1 MAVRVTLAALA
12 AAVVC
17 VASALRPVS
26 AQKADTVVL
35 GNGDRIVGEI
45 KYVDRGALSYKTDDM
60 GTLTIKWDKIR
71 RIISYRYFE
80 VEVGSGN
87 IYYGQLLAGS
97 QDSQVVVS
105 VSSFTDTLR
114 RIDVVR
120 INPIGRSFLS
130 RVDGHISIGFTF
142 QRANHL
148 WNLSGDVA
156 ADYRTRQWLSKLESN
171 AYFQDEEASSA
182 TSRSSIALRQQRFLA
197 HRWLL
202 LGSGQLEQNQEL
214 DLELRALLTAGGGRF
229 LIQTPGSTLLAGG
242 GLVYTNERFTA
253 SSATSNLELLLSLG
267 AEYFR
272 RDTPRSD
279 LQATLSLY
287 PGLSDFGRVRGDLEM
302 NLSHEFIK
310 DFMAGIT
317 LFDKFDSRPP
327 STTAAKNDYGVTFSV
342 GWIF

>member
-1 MAVRVTLAALA
+1 VRATLAALA
-12 AAVVC
+12 VALAALAVPP
-17 VASALRPVS
+17 SSS

-35 GNGDRIVGEI
+35 RNGDRIVGEI
-45 KYVDRGALSYKTDDM
+45 TYVDRGALSYKTDDM
-60 GTLTIKWDKIR
+60 GMLAIKWDKIR

-97 QDSQVVVS
+97 QENQVVVA
-105 VSSFTDTLR
+105 VSTFSDTLR
-114 RIDVVR
+114 ASDIVR

-130 RVDGHISIGFTF
+130 RVDGHLSIGFTY
-142 QRANHL
+142 QRANRL
-148 WNLSGDVA
+148 WNLSTDFA
-156 ADYRTRQWLSKLESN
+156 ADYRTRQWLTQLEAN

-182 TSRSSIALRQQRFLA
+182 TSRSSLALQQQRFLA

-214 DLELRALLTAGGGRF
+214 DLDLRALLTGGGGRF
-229 LIQTPGSTLLAGG
+229 LIKTPRSDVLVGS

-253 SSATSNLELLLSLG
+253 STVTSNLELLVTVVG
-267 AEYFR
+267 EYFR
-272 RDTPRSD
+272 LDTPQSD

-287 PGLSDFGRVRGDLEM
+287 PNLTDFGRVRGDLEV

-310 DFMAGIT
+310 DFMMGIT
-317 LFDKFDSRPP
+317 MFDKFDSRPP
-327 STTAAKNDYGVTFSV
+327 SATAAKNDYGVTFNV
-342 GWIF
+342 GWTF

>member
-1 MAVRVTLAALA
+1 VRVTLAALA
-12 AAVVC
+12 ATIVG
-17 VASALRPVS
+17 VAAALRPVS

-35 GNGDRIVGEI
+35 RNGDRIVGEI

-60 GTLTIKWDKIR
+60 GTLSIKWDKIR

-80 VEVGSGN
+80 VELGSGA
-87 IYYGQLLAGS
+87 IYYGQLLAAS
-97 QDSQVVVS
+97 QDSQVVVA
-105 VSSFTDTLR
+105 VGSFSDTLPKTN
-114 RIDVVR
+114 IVR

-156 ADYRTRQWLSKLESN
+156 ADYRTRQWLSRLESN

-182 TSRSSIALRQQRFLA
+182 TSRSSIALKQQRFLA

-202 LGSGQLEQNQEL
+202 LGSGQFEQNQEL
-214 DLELRALLTAGGGRF
+214 DLELRGLLTAGGGRF
-229 LIQTPGSTLLAGG
+229 LIQTPGSTLLAAG
-242 GLVYTNERFTA
+242 GLVYTRERFTA
-253 SSATSNLELLLSLG
+253 SSTTSNVELLLSLG
-267 AEYFR
+267 GEYYR
-272 RDTPRSD
+272 LDTPKSD

-327 STTAAKNDYGVTFSV
+327 SSAAKNDYGVTFSV

>member
-1 MAVRVTLAALA
+1 MRATLAAFAVALA
-12 AAVVC
+12 AVAVPP
-17 VASALRPVS
+17 SLS

-35 GNGDRIVGEI
+35 RNGDRIVGEI

-60 GTLTIKWDKIR
+60 GTLAIKWDKIR

-80 VEVGSGN
+80 VEVGSGA
-87 IYYGQLLAGS
+87 IYYGQLLAAP
-97 QDSQVVVS
+97 QDSQVIVS
-105 VSSFTDTLR
+105 VGTFSDTLAR
-114 RIDVVR
+114 RNIVR

-130 RVDGHISIGFTF
+130 RVDGHLSLGFTY

-148 WNLSGDVA
+148 WNLSADFA

-171 AYFQDEEASSA
+171 AYFQDEQSSSA
-182 TSRSSIALRQQRFLA
+182 TSRSSLALTQQRLLA

-214 DLELRALLTAGGGRF
+214 DLDLRGLLTAGGGRY
-229 LIQTPGSTLLAGG
+229 LIKTPRSDLLLGS
-242 GLVYTNERFTA
+242 GLVYTNERFTG
-253 SSATSNLELLLSLG
+253 STATSNLELLVGLG

-272 RDTPRSD
+272 LDSPKSD

-287 PGLSDFGRVRGDLEM
+287 PNLTDFGRVRSDLEV
-302 NLSHEFIK
+302 NLSHEVVK
-310 DFMAGIT
+310 DFMVGIT

-327 STTAAKNDYGVTFSV
+327 SATAAKNDYGVTFSI
-342 GWIF
+342 GWTF

>member
-1 MAVRVTLAALA
+1 MRATLAAFAVALA
-12 AAVVC
+12 A
-17 VASALRPVS
+17 VAAPRSLG

-35 GNGDRIVGEI
+35 RNGDRIVGEI

-97 QDSQVVVS
+97 QDGQVVVAVGAFS
-105 VSSFTDTLR
+105 DTLR
-114 RIDVVR
+114 NTNIVR

-130 RVDGHISIGFTF
+130 RVDGHLSIGFTY
-142 QRANHL
+142 QRANRL
-148 WNLSGDVA
+148 WNLSADFA
-156 ADYRTRQWLSKLESN
+156 ADYRSRQWLTRLESN

-182 TSRSSIALRQQRFLA
+182 TSRSSLALQQQRLLA

-202 LGSGQLEQNQEL
+202 LGSGQFEQNEEL
-214 DLELRALLTAGGGRF
+214 DLELRGLLTAGGGRF
-229 LIQTPGSTLLAGG
+229 LIQTPRSDLLVGS

-253 SSATSNLELLLSLG
+253 SSTTANLELLLRLA
-267 AEYFR
+267 AEYFQL
-272 RDTPRSD
+272 DTPKSD

-287 PGLSDFGRVRGDLEM
+287 PSLTDFGRVRSDLEVD
-302 NLSHEFIK
+302 LSHEFIK
-310 DFMAGIT
+310 DFIAGVTI
-317 LFDKFDSRPP
+317 FDKFDSRPP
-327 STTAAKNDYGVTFSV
+327 STTAAKNDYGVTFSI
-342 GWIF
+342 GWTF